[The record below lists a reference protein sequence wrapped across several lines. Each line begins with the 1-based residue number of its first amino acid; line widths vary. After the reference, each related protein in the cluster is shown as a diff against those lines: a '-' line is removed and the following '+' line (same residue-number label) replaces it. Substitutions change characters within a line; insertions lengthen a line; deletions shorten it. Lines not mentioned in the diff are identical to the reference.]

1 MCGKTA
7 ATRSLLL
14 EDSFSS
20 SGSALVKEATGELRE
35 RFLVALARA
44 ASQAVRALYPFTSQK
59 RWCGYLIVSGVEP
72 PTIGTPVAFL
82 KQASLFSGES
92 RGIRSVGVSFS
103 GTSKVFGSSRST
115 VAALRSFSPFP
126 RRPRSV
132 GLHREQP
139 LAKMGSGVTLSF
151 CTCRALKSSQ
161 RSRKAVRNSGNESA
175 ARVAHSQATRFRTSK
190 FSCGV
195 RIHTPQRSCASSSIT
210 QLDL

>member
-1 MCGKTA
+1 MGRPVCGKTA

-92 RGIRSVGVSFS
+92 RGIRRVGGFQSFS
-103 GTSKVFGSSRST
+103 GTSKVFGPSRST
-115 VAALRSFSPFP
+115 VAPLRSRSPFLRGP
-126 RRPRSV
+126 KSV

-151 CTCRALKSSQ
+151 CTCRALKSNQ
-161 RSRKAVRNSGNESA
+161 RSRKAVRNSGNES
-175 ARVAHSQATRFRTSK
+175 K
-190 FSCGV
+190 
-195 RIHTPQRSCASSSIT
+195 
-210 QLDL
+210 